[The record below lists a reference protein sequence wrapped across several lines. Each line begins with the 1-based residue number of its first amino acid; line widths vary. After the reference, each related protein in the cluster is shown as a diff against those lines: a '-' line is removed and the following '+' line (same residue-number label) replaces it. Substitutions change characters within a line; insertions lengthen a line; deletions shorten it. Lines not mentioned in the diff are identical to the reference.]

1 MLTIG
6 SVLKL
11 RRGIPNMKR
20 LLALFLAL
28 VLMMSLT
35 ATVNAEKHTVTF
47 WHCFGGTI
55 GEALQATVDAF
66 NASQDEIFVEASFQG
81 SYDETLTK
89 LKAAFPAGTAPD
101 VFQMFELGTNYLAGT
116 DYVVPF
122 QDMLEKDPYI
132 TLDNIEGVLRNY
144 YTVDGKMMCIPLNPS
159 SPVMYY
165 NKTAFEKAG
174 ITEVPTTFAQIEA
187 IAEKITGVEGN
198 PKYAMGLSIYGWFFE
213 NLLAGT
219 NNLYVNGGNGRT
231 EPATAIEYDTN
242 GGGKLVLES
251 WKRLVDNGTCYN
263 FGIDNDSSKAA
274 FIAGD
279 TAITF
284 ESTAQLTTITKGA
297 QFEVGTAYLPSVLDE
312 SIGGVLIGG
321 ANLWLSK
328 QADEHKLQDAWEFI
342 KFATSAQPA
351 AAFSM
356 KTGYFAAN
364 TTAYAVPEYVA
375 YLESTPNAQV
385 ALNQLHDS
393 PLNLATAGASVGVMG
408 ELRQIWQ
415 THMDLYLQGA
425 YGTAEEAMA
434 EMAGESNSAIEYY
447 NQTSGK

>member
-1 MLTIG
+1 
-6 SVLKL
+6 
-11 RRGIPNMKR
+11 MKR

-132 TLDNIEGVLRNY
+132 SLDNIEGVLRNY
-144 YTVDGKMMCIPLNPS
+144 YTVNGKMMCIPLNPS

-187 IAEKITGVEGN
+187 IAEKLTSVEGN
-198 PKYAMGLSIYGWFFE
+198 PKYAMGLSIYGWLFE

-328 QADEHKLQDAWEFI
+328 QADEHKLQDAWEFV
-342 KFATSAQPA
+342 KFATSA
-351 AAFSM
+351 
-356 KTGYFAAN
+356 
-364 TTAYAVPEYVA
+364 
-375 YLESTPNAQV
+375 
-385 ALNQLHDS
+385 H
-393 PLNLATAGASVGVMG
+393 
-408 ELRQIWQ
+408 
-415 THMDLYLQGA
+415 
-425 YGTAEEAMA
+425 
-434 EMAGESNSAIEYY
+434 IE
-447 NQTSGK
+447 TVVLMSRL